1 VAVGWRKPYPVVYGS
16 VPQEVIVG
24 EPTVA
29 SAITGAIIE
38 AAFTR

>member
-1 VAVGWRKPYPVVYGS
+1 